1 MPWKTVPSL
10 ASLEKTVRWEP
21 IGQLD
26 LLSSQLTLWASDLA
40 LLLFPSSETQY
51 RNSLSAS
58 STLPRVA
65 KACAFL
71 KCAWKKMLAF
81 NPTLIHPPDTILN
94 TP

>member
-1 MPWKTVPSL
+1 M
-10 ASLEKTVRWEP
+10 RWEP

-26 LLSSQLTLWASDLA
+26 LMSSQLTLWASDLA

-71 KCAWKKMLAF
+71 KCAWKKTLAF
-81 NPTLIHPPDTILN
+81 NFTLIHPPGTILN
-94 TP
+94 AP